1 MAKNKNKTTGFNL
14 VGSNKKYGFRTIPNE
29 SVSWRLQSADGK
41 YFGDVSYDAYKAVE
55 NGTLDS
61 YTAKNDAEKSIISDY
76 RKHPGITLKSQDGTD
91 IGNVT
96 YDGYMAI
103 SSGKFDGYTPV
114 SDEEKAVFDSVK
126 KEPFIPFSINIDG
139 GTKNFGNISYNAYKA
154 IENGTLGEYEPVNK
168 SEKKAISDYMTFIE
182 DYAKKQ
188 REPENAWQGATHGVG
203 YTAEKI
209 GAGAV
214 DGLSDAGNFLWAAGA
229 SILRPFTWGSWNKG
243 LKDFADQRLSA
254 KSLGDVWGASAEE
267 RYRVPDWYRDYVGT
281 TAQNFGS
288 LIPAM
293 AAEYF
298 TAGASPVLESNIAG
312 SVGMTTLKG
321 GFSTAAKAIAP
332 KLIKPK
338 VSDVV
343 FGLSAAGSAA
353 QSGYAQTGDTGK
365 SLLYGVLNGLGEVA
379 TEKLFGGLGGT
390 GIGADDLIDLSKIKG
405 ISKIANNKY
414 GSRILSIGL
423 EGVEEMIMA
432 EADPIFQ
439 RLTVN
444 PKAEFADFKDLGE
457 SALQGMLLSAF
468 SNAATFPIR
477 TVQRVKAIKILN
489 KTAEGIN
496 AILTDEDA
504 KLEPLK
510 YTAPIE
516 AIEERQNQIKV
527 FRDAYAEMAVNDV
540 IASNPEIADAVKQAT
555 QDDAQTT
562 NSVIETPETV
572 IEETE
577 SVVENTPDVESSV
590 EAATVS
596 VGDTF
601 KDTKLDNTITVI
613 ERDAANTTLEIDT
626 GSNKEIKVLPNAQA
640 DTLISR
646 EQYERVEHP
655 ATESPA
661 EAQKYNILVSNL
673 KRKAE
678 ELKLLDTEFFNTLQN
693 VNLHKLSDTDKALI
707 SNEFQRVFAG
717 NTDPLVASWLD
728 GIKVDTQP
736 VTNTNSENTHVS
748 TENTAED
755 VPETATDVIKHTN
768 EIDGLKL
775 IDTEENTLV
784 NGKTL
789 ITGVYEL
796 NSDKDFSR
804 QSYKKEEFDIFCKA
818 APWIK
823 TMNGTTYGHYGFAKG
838 QSGGYVITYL
848 PVGLG
853 ITNTTTEKDAKMMLK
868 TLEDNRPELPLS
880 IKAFGDEYRCYGVSR
895 ELAADLKA
903 VIDSAI
909 ESASASVTT
918 EIQDGKVPFH
928 TKAELI
934 AYVKA
939 HIGDSVQV
947 TFDNGISEVRT
958 LEGISNT
965 NLRTKTS
972 EGSISNAELKGVN
985 YNDTGFS
992 IDYSTGVS
1000 VTYDFVN
1007 VADTTSEKASESID
1021 AVADNTEAIPE
1032 NKEKITETVENVPV
1046 AEESSPEAVEITT
1059 EETQTADVT
1068 LTDKCTLTE
1077 TKHTSSDEKLWVVTL
1092 NERISTDDFKELLK
1106 AVKAVGGYYSKAT
1119 KTLDG
1124 KSLPGFVFKSEPG
1137 ADEIGVFNNFFASE
1151 TETPAPISTEAKL
1164 EETPEPLKNSAE
1176 PDTITET
1183 DKKESVEDVQPRI
1196 LEEKDNN
1203 SDGRLQSETTPSS
1216 EEAGHVERESRELSG
1231 RSAVTDDK
1239 SSSESETDASSE
1251 ESDNGRTDDNGV
1263 GERDDS
1269 PGNDR
1274 GNDDFDNQIPDAVE
1288 SSTTQSKPKNYSM
1301 SKEVAEYIDKK
1312 PPSKDDNLAAIRILH
1327 ELENTGKKPTKAQL
1341 ETLAKY
1347 KGWGGLSSAF
1357 LGWQIK
1363 DLEAVMSEDEIKAA
1377 RATVEDA
1384 YYTPTYVIDTVYKA
1398 LNRLGFEGG
1407 NVLEPSMGIGNFFAK
1422 MPKKIMEASK
1432 LFGVE
1437 IDGVSGRIASCLY
1450 PDANI
1455 TIDGFQ
1461 NVAYK
1466 DGSFDL
1472 VIGNVPFGDVKY
1484 NYKGKKYPIHDF
1496 FFRKSL
1502 DKVADGGLLVFITS
1516 TGTMDKTDYSLRAE
1530 LASQADLVAA
1540 YRLPSSVFDK
1550 SAGASV
1556 ATDVIILQKK
1566 ENGSTNGVNFKNV
1579 GEIDGIAIN
1588 EYFVEHPENII
1599 GELTLR
1605 TNQYGKPVST
1615 VRATGDV
1622 SAMFTKAINK
1632 LPKGL
1637 LNGISTTGVVDV
1649 TDYTGTTQH
1658 YTANGKNVEFVDSV
1672 TGEVKTITG
1681 KKATIAKD
1689 YIKLRDAYNELISA
1703 SLNEES
1709 TETIENLRK
1718 KLKTSYT
1725 SFKNSHGY
1733 VTEHKST
1740 LADDVDFVKVSGLE
1754 VYDTKTKDYIM
1765 SEVFEKDTLTRRKPT
1780 KADNALDAL
1789 GISIGEIGKVDV
1801 KLIAQLVGKTENEVL
1816 SELADKIVLTPDGT
1830 YELNEVYL
1838 SGNIREKLRQVEGKK
1853 GFEKNAEM
1861 LRAVM
1866 PEEIKAKD
1874 ITPQFGAPWISP
1886 KYISDFLSETLE
1898 LYRKPAVNYDS
1909 TSGTWTV
1916 EQVWGNNTL
1925 MTKKYGTSYQDAMKI
1940 AEKALNMRKIIIKNS
1955 DGITLVSETRA
1966 AQQKADDIRN
1976 AFEEWC
1982 FKDSDRRN
1990 DLVRIFNEK
1999 FNSHRSMD
2007 FSELAEYLTF
2017 DGLSDTFK
2025 LRDYQRRAVART
2037 VFNGNTLLAHGV
2049 GTGKT
2054 AEMIASAME
2063 LKRLGV
2069 IKKNLMVVPNH
2080 KTADFRNDILKMYP
2094 SAKVIVL
2101 DKGAKVADRQKF
2113 FSQVASGDWDI
2124 CIVPHSS
2131 FALLDVTADTKKAF
2145 IQNQID
2151 ELEEVIT
2158 LAQLD
2163 KGKNLDG
2170 RFVRTLENQKK
2181 KLQAKLEDVTNAP
2194 KDKGMVFEE
2203 LGVDSLFVD
2212 EAHNF
2217 KSLPFY
2223 TKLGRVAGVA
2233 STESTRAENMFM
2245 ITDYINH
2252 MGGRVN
2258 FATATPITNSMTEI
2272 YNMIRF
2278 LRPEILRD
2286 AGISSFDAW
2295 ASMFG
2300 SIVNEA
2306 EIDPTGRNM
2315 RMKERFSKFKNVSQM
2330 VEQFRRMADIL
2341 KTGDVI
2347 QELPAVERIDVI
2359 NESNDLQE
2367 EFLDLLD
2374 TMVAKI
2380 QSGGQKD
2387 ATLNMLTVTKAGQMA
2402 AIDLRMIHSF
2412 FDGKYSKADLEVAG
2426 NRTSKAAERIYNE
2439 YVDSNEI
2446 KGTQFVFC
2454 DYGIHDNPDAR
2465 YNFNVYNDLI
2475 NKLVAAGIPREEI
2488 AVAQEF
2494 KDKAELSGKVNTG
2507 EIRVLIGSTQV
2518 MGEGMNAQERA
2529 VALHHLTVPD
2539 RPSDIE
2545 QREGRIIRFGNI
2557 NKNVRIYRYIQERSY
2572 DSYQWQMQERKA
2584 SFINQAL
2591 SNGQAAELEEMS
2603 DFVLTAREAKAI
2615 ASGNPL
2621 LLEKM
2626 DVEDKLNKVKHA
2638 RNRFN
2643 SDKLDMQDRMKHLPA
2658 QIKKLRNEAT
2668 ELKADADTVKK
2679 NQSDDFKIKLYN
2691 KTFTERSAAA
2701 ESLDVLLSKVPRN
2714 GEFVKIGEY
2723 LGLDVLFSNSIQH
2736 GRKFALKGAGLHTVD
2751 AGDSALGNIT
2761 RLTNLA
2767 NKLVDEALQKD
2778 TIAGVFEKEL
2788 KTLEQEIQ
2796 AEFPQMK
2803 ELEELQAKLDD
2814 INRQIGADN
2823 EKDMSTVIVDDASE
2837 DVSPSSGVRSSR
2849 DLPVSDSNYQNYTYN
2864 ALIQKDDMLIT
2875 KLDTEDVRDEK
2886 GKLKRDEVITKGL
2899 ENVRN
2904 KSNPR
2909 NTSENAFVYI
2919 PDIDRDVL
2927 VGKRGLSHSLSRN
2940 ADVIAYVTTKIGDIL
2955 ENSIRVNELLPR
2967 QNTMGGHILLG
2978 LAMDAD
2984 NNYYPVRVVINKHA
2998 TVEDVEVLD
3007 VLYAVNA
3014 KKKNQSS
3021 NEAELP
3027 ATAVPPIKGSSTI
3040 SIPDLLEV
3048 VKDSFSDVFT
3058 DDVLEMLDVERTESS
3073 LSEDLKYYR
3082 APNRFT
3088 EYEHRWNTTPEYTGE
3103 KSNVTLA
3110 GIIKKISKSFGIP
3123 IATGK
3128 VTDHRASG
3136 IYKEQPETIRLST
3149 TNNVTTATHE
3159 LGHHLDKLYA
3169 LSKLP
3174 SVKEL
3179 RKSIS
3184 PEFLENY
3191 KTAEER
3197 NSESVAEFVR
3207 VYMKNSEEAYNLC
3220 PEFYEDFFNT
3230 VSDKDL
3236 EAIYDIALDVNEYL
3250 SYEQSERYDAAI
3262 VSSQKKEKL
3271 SFSEKWQ
3278 KLYTD
3283 WIDAFHPQKEAMDYV
3298 QSVTGEKVSG
3308 QNNAYVLA
3316 TNSMNAHTR
3325 AHHIICEEF
3334 CDLNGAVV
3342 PGAKSF
3348 IECIGMVDSKDVKLL
3363 DKYLVLKHSL
3373 EWIAPEQEDVHAKRV
3388 FADDTLENVEA
3399 IKKQIAA
3406 IERNHPEIITA
3417 ADNLYAY
3424 QNNILK
3430 HFVIPAGGM
3439 TTDTLNTLNRKYPN
3453 YVPFYRAI
3461 GKKSGFAKG
3470 TFANQRSP
3478 IMRAKGSGA
3487 EIISPV
3493 ESIIRN
3499 TEKMVKF
3506 AMRNQVMQVWAN
3518 YADNVD
3524 GFGQF
3529 MEKVPPD
3536 LIPHFTDITGKK
3548 EQFSDALQH
3557 IVSSGEDYFAVSGL
3571 LDEIF
3576 GDSVSDFTPVANA
3589 NKKIVTVLDN
3599 GTPSYYQ
3606 IHDEAFYES
3615 VAELSPKQTSGL
3627 LKIMDSIMQPM
3638 KLLITQNNPIFAM
3651 TNALRDIGT
3660 AYKLSPINNPVDFA
3674 NRYVKA
3680 LSGIIK
3686 NSDDYKKYKA
3696 MGGGHSSELT
3706 ANIEN
3711 ISKTLRTVAEKDMGK
3726 ARRLASAIFLHPV
3739 DTVASLNDA
3748 IESIPRFMEFVRTLE
3763 ENGDLQDAIFKSSD
3777 ITTNFKR
3784 SGKGETAKAINKII
3798 MFNNAA
3804 IQGLDKTFRTLTTGN
3819 KDDRYKTML
3828 KWLLHAFLMSVIGFI
3843 YNKSVDDEGYRNL
3856 STYKKNNFYNF
3867 AIGDGKFISL
3877 PKPRE
3882 NALLDSVTERTLE
3895 YAFGNDEAFYDFGNY
3910 VGQQL
3915 LPPMLPTSLNPTEAT
3930 HSVLG
3935 STVAGGIIDVGFN
3948 MDFKGTPIESAY
3960 DSYLDSHERYTE
3972 STTKVAYELGQTK
3985 LARNWDLSPKKID
3998 HLISSYTGIFGQLNK
4013 ALFPMSAERRD
4024 VSIGLKNKFISDSNY
4039 STDMLNIL
4047 YDNKDKAEKQF
4058 NYSGSTDAAI
4068 TYEQNAIITSY
4079 ISGMNKAIK
4088 ALPADEQ
4095 RNGRGYLLKTL
4106 RDWQYADTGSQI
4118 ELLNRFGDDT
4128 ISKDCI
4134 ITSVPKSTLEWTV
4147 TKKNPGGKSVKVK
4160 YSYQMTPA
4168 EYGEYI
4174 TDYLA
4179 LVEKYRMTKSK
4190 QIPNGADYI
4199 TALEA
4204 TKSEVN
4210 KVISKKYQNK
4220 YSSKA
4225 TKTKK

>member
-1 MAKNKNKTTGFNL
+1 MIVKDNKKINPIISDKEAKNTKVNLQTTDGQNFGEVSASAYSAIRGDYLDKYSPVDDNE
-14 VGSNKKYGFRTIPNE
+14 KK
-29 SVSWRLQSADGK
+29 V
-41 YFGDVSYDAYKAVE
+41 
-55 NGTLDS
+55 LDS
-61 YTAKNDAEKSIISDY
+61 YKKHIASLYPETETKKEEPAGRDANFWDLTINSLKRGYVQSLYGQESYKAMTGQKNNKAFYEEK
-76 RKHPGITLKSQDGTD
+76 LKSEDYSFVPD
-91 IGNVT
+91 AW
-96 YDGYMAI
+96 Y
-103 SSGKFDGYTPV
+103 
-114 SDEEKAVFDSVK
+114 EKALSGAMELLGQQWK
-126 KEPFIPFSINIDG
+126 QWTDG
-139 GTKNFGNISYNAYKA
+139 RSLAAGTA
-154 IENGTLGEYEPVNK
+154 
-168 SEKKAISDYMTFIE
+168 
-182 DYAKKQ
+182 
-188 REPENAWQGATHGVG
+188 
-203 YTAEKI
+203 
-209 GAGAV
+209 
-214 DGLSDAGNFLWAAGA
+214 AAGA
-229 SILRPFTWGSWNKG
+229 AALAGQAGPQIAAPEEVVTVPGAF
-243 LKDFADQRLSA
+243 FA
-254 KSLGDVWGASAEE
+254 G
-267 RYRVPDWYRDYVGT
+267 
-281 TAQNFGS
+281 
-288 LIPAM
+288 I
-293 AAEYF
+293 
-298 TAGASPVLESNIAG
+298 
-312 SVGMTTLKG
+312 
-321 GFSTAAKAIAP
+321 
-332 KLIKPK
+332 
-338 VSDVV
+338 
-343 FGLSAAGSAA
+343 AAGSATA
-353 QSGYAQTGDTGK
+353 NFEIEAGLAYNEMVENGISPDLASKIALGVGVGNAALEMLQIDDLAK
-365 SLLYGVLNGLGEVA
+365 SFKILNATDATQPVAKKIASYLAKKGVHVA
-379 TEKLFGGLGGT
+379 TETAQEAGQEAVTLMGIDLGRGIEGKDAIYTWKDVGQRMGETVTSSAMSFGLLGT
-390 GIGADDLIDLSKIKG
+390 GGDVINYTVDKTANA
-405 ISKIANNKY
+405 IANRKKNTDVTATATPVQTNDVTPDDAAVQTDDAPASPVQTVVDNAPVQNATDVNKTVDDADIEAPAAVR
-414 GSRILSIGL
+414 GTQQETVERINQ
-423 EGVEEMIMA
+423 EAEEAVA
-432 EADPIFQ
+432 EAE
-439 RLTVN
+439 N
-444 PKAEFADFKDLGE
+444 
-457 SALQGMLLSAF
+457 
-468 SNAATFPIR
+468 
-477 TVQRVKAIKILN
+477 
-489 KTAEGIN
+489 
-496 AILTDEDA
+496 
-504 KLEPLK
+504 
-510 YTAPIE
+510 
-516 AIEERQNQIKV
+516 
-527 FRDAYAEMAVNDV
+527 
-540 IASNPEIADAVKQAT
+540 
-555 QDDAQTT
+555 
-562 NSVIETPETV
+562 
-572 IEETE
+572 
-577 SVVENTPDVESSV
+577 VVENTPEV
-590 EAATVS
+590 EAVSEPTAVS
-596 VGDTF
+596 VGDVF
-601 KDTKLDNTITVI
+601 KDTKYGNTITVV
-613 ERDAANTTLEIDT
+613 ERDDENTTIEINT
-626 GSNKEIKVLPNAQA
+626 GKGTEQRVLKNEQA

-646 EQYERVEHP
+646 GQYEHIEAPAATTEKRNISLTKIGDFYSAFNEDAVELADKLGLKVVETTRHGEP
-655 ATESPA
+655 VKLVGFPVRYLDSYAS
-661 EAQKYNILVSNL
+661 KLGDGYNFTVEEQSNVTSVNP
-673 KRKAE
+673 E
-678 ELKLLDTEFFNTLQN
+678 N
-693 VNLHKLSDTDKALI
+693 V
-707 SNEFQRVFAG
+707 
-717 NTDPLVASWLD
+717 
-728 GIKVDTQP
+728 
-736 VTNTNSENTHVS
+736 HVS
-748 TENTAED
+748 TENTPENAPVANIDVTKED
-755 VPETATDVIKHTN
+755 NLPEAFRRDEDGKIRFNQVD
-768 EIDGLKL
+768 ID
-775 IDTEENTLV
+775 
-784 NGKTL
+784 
-789 ITGVYEL
+789 Y
-796 NSDKDFSR
+796 
-804 QSYKKEEFDIFCKA
+804 
-818 APWIK
+818 
-823 TMNGTTYGHYGFAKG
+823 
-838 QSGGYVITYL
+838 
-848 PVGLG
+848 
-853 ITNTTTEKDAKMMLK
+853 TNTTMRKGQFK
-868 TLEDNRPELPLS
+868 TVNVGWEAQTVDGFIRG
-880 IKAFGDEYRCYGVSR
+880 KYGVHKNDKAGKYVVTLLQSGMTVKTFDKIT
-895 ELAADLKA
+895 EAKKVAAYLDDNLSFNDVSYTKRAGNNFVLEQTDEFKA
-903 VIDSAI
+903 YLSEAKKILDNKEYETSAPVD
-909 ESASASVTT
+909 A

-928 TKAELI
+928 TKAELVE
-934 AYVKA
+934 YVKA
-939 HIGDSVQV
+939 HKGDSVRV

-965 NLRTKTS
+965 NLRTKKTD
-972 EGSISNAELKGVN
+972 GSVSNAELKGVK

-1007 VADTTSEKASESID
+1007 VTDVTAENVSE
-1021 AVADNTEAIPE
+1021 NTEVVPE
-1032 NKEKITETVENVPV
+1032 NKEEIAEKVENVPV
-1046 AEESSPEAVEITT
+1046 TEESSQEVVETT
-1059 EETQTADVT
+1059 AEENQTADVT
-1068 LTDKCTLTE
+1068 LTDKCTLTA
-1077 TKHTSSDEKLWVVTL
+1077 TKHTATGDDIWVISL
-1092 NERISTDDFKELLK
+1092 NEHLSKENYSALQK
-1106 AVKAVGGYYSKAT
+1106 AVKSVGGYFSRFAKSP
-1119 KTLDG
+1119 DG

-1137 ADEIGVFNNFFASE
+1137 ADVIGVFNDFFASE
-1151 TETPAPISTEAKL
+1151 TETSEPVSTEAKA

-1176 PDTITET
+1176 SDTIKET
-1183 DKKESVEDVQPRI
+1183 DNKESVEDVHTAV
-1196 LEEKDNN
+1196 LERKNTDLD
-1203 SDGRLQSETTPSS
+1203 SGIQSEDAQSS
-1216 EEAGHVERESRELSG
+1216 EKAGHVERESGNVSG
-1231 RSAVTDDK
+1231 RSSVTDDISAPK
-1239 SSSESETDASSE
+1239 YETDESSE
-1251 ESDNGRTDDNGV
+1251 ESDPGRTVNNGV
-1263 GERDDS
+1263 GERNDS
-1269 PGNDR
+1269 VGDDR
-1274 GNDDFDNQIPDAVE
+1274 GNDDFDNQISDTVE
-1288 SSTTQSKPKNYSM
+1288 KAPAQSKPKNYSM
-1301 SKEVAEYIDKK
+1301 TKDVAEYIDKK
-1312 PPSKDDNLAAIRILH
+1312 PPSKEDNLEAIRVLH

-1341 ETLAKY
+1341 EALAKY

-1357 LGWQIK
+1357 LSWQIK
-1363 DLEAVMSEDEIKAA
+1363 DLEAVMTEEEIKAA

-1384 YYTPTYVIDTVYKA
+1384 YYTPTYIIDAVYKA

-1422 MPKKIMEASK
+1422 MPKKVMEASK

-1437 IDGVSGRIASCLY
+1437 IDGVSGRIASYLY
-1450 PDANI
+1450 PDAQI

-1461 NVAYK
+1461 NTAYK

-1472 VIGNVPFGDVKY
+1472 VVGNVPFGDVKY
-1484 NYKGKKYPIHDF
+1484 SYKGKKYLIHDF

-1502 DKVADGGLLVFITS
+1502 DKVADGGLMVFITS
-1516 TGTMDKTDYSLRAE
+1516 KGTMDKADYSLRAE

-1540 YRLPSSVFDK
+1540 YRLPSSVFDR

-1556 ATDVIILQKK
+1556 ATDIIILQKK

-1605 TNQYGKPVST
+1605 TNQFGKPVST
-1615 VRATGDV
+1615 VKATGDV
-1622 SAMFTKAINK
+1622 SAMLTKAMNK

-1637 LNGISTTGVVDV
+1637 LNGVSTTGTVDV

-1658 YTANGKNVEFVDSV
+1658 YTENGKNVEFVDSV

-1689 YIKLRDAYNELISA
+1689 YIRLRDTYNELISA

-1709 TETIENLRK
+1709 TATIENLRK
-1718 KLKTSYT
+1718 KLKADYAA
-1725 SFKNSHGY
+1725 FKSKHGY
-1733 VTEHKST
+1733 VTEHKGT

-1816 SELADKIVLTPDGT
+1816 SELADKIILTPDGT

-1861 LRAVM
+1861 LKAVM

-1874 ITPQFGAPWISP
+1874 ISPQFGAPWISP
-1886 KYISDFLSETLE
+1886 KYIADFLRETFE
-1898 LYRKPAVNYDS
+1898 LYSTPKVNYDS
-1909 TSGTWTV
+1909 TSGTWSV

-1940 AEKALNMRKIIIKNS
+1940 AEKALNMRKIIIKDR
-1955 DGITLVSETRA
+1955 DGITLVGETRA

-1982 FKDSDRRN
+1982 FKDTDRRN

-2017 DGLSDTFK
+2017 DGMSETFK

-2069 IKKNLMVVPNH
+2069 VKKNLMVVPNH

-2131 FALLDVTADTKKAF
+2131 FALLDVTTETKRAF

-2151 ELEEVIT
+2151 ELEDVLT
-2158 LAQLD
+2158 QAQAD
-2163 KGKNLDG
+2163 KGKTFDG
-2170 RFVRTLENQKK
+2170 RFVRQLENQKK

-2252 MGGRVN
+2252 TGGRVN

-2278 LRPEILRD
+2278 LRPEILKD

-2347 QELPAVERIDVI
+2347 QTLPDVERIDVI
-2359 NESNDLQE
+2359 NESNELQE
-2367 EFLDLLD
+2367 EFLDVLD
-2374 TMVAKI
+2374 GMVAEI

-2412 FDGKYSKADLEVAG
+2412 FEGKYSKEDLEVSG
-2426 NRTSKAAERIYNE
+2426 NRTSKAAERIYKE
-2439 YVDSNEI
+2439 YKDSDGI

-2454 DYGIHDNPDAR
+2454 DYGIHDNPGAR
-2465 YNFNVYNDLI
+2465 YDFNVYNDLI

-2488 AVAQEF
+2488 AVAQDF

-2626 DVEDKLNKVKHA
+2626 DVEDKLNKVRHA

-2658 QIKKLRNEAT
+2658 RIAALRKEITA
-2668 ELKADADTVKK
+2668 LKTDVETVQK
-2679 NQSDDFKIKLYN
+2679 NQSDDFKIKLYG

-2701 ESLDVLLSKVPRN
+2701 ESLDVLLAKVPKN
-2714 GEFVKIGEY
+2714 GEYVKIGEY
-2723 LGLDVLFSNSIQH
+2723 LGLDVLFSSSIQH
-2736 GRKFALKGAGLHTVD
+2736 GRKFALKGAGTYTVD

-2767 NKLVDEALQKD
+2767 NKLADEALQKE

-2788 KTLEQEIQ
+2788 KTLEKEVK
-2796 AEFPQMK
+2796 AEFPQAK
-2803 ELEELQAKLDD
+2803 ELEELQAKLDE
-2814 INRQIGADN
+2814 INTQIGADN
-2823 EKDMSTVIVDDASE
+2823 EKDMSTVIVDDTPE
-2837 DVSPSSGVRSSR
+2837 DGGSPGGVRSSR
-2849 DLPVSDSNYQNYTYN
+2849 DLPASASTYENYTYD
-2864 ALIQKDDMLIT
+2864 ALTRKDDMFIT
-2875 KLDTEDVRDEK
+2875 TLDTESVRDEK
-2886 GKLKRDEVITKGL
+2886 GKLNRDDVVKKGL
-2899 ENVRN
+2899 ENVRAKN
-2904 KSNPR
+2904 NPK
-2909 NTSENAFVYI
+2909 NTNENAYVYI
-2919 PDIDRDVL
+2919 PDVDRDVL
-2927 VGKRGLSHSLSRN
+2927 VGKRGLTHGLSRN
-2940 ADVIAYVTTKIGDIL
+2940 ADATALVTTKIGDVL
-2955 ENSIRVNELLPR
+2955 ENAIRVNELYPR
-2967 QNTMGGHILLG
+2967 KNTAGGYILLG
-2978 LAMDAD
+2978 LAKDE
-2984 NNYYPVRVVINKHA
+2984 NKNYYPVRVVVNKHS
-2998 TVEDVEVLD
+2998 TVEEVEVLD

-3027 ATAVPPIKGSSTI
+3027 ADAVPPIKGSSTI
-3040 SIPDLLEV
+3040 SIADLLEI
-3048 VKDSFSDVFT
+3048 VKDNFSDVLT
-3058 DDVLEMLDVERTESS
+3058 DDVLETLGVERTESS
-3073 LSEDLKYYR
+3073 LSEDLKFYHE
-3082 APNRFT
+3082 ADSSAD
-3088 EYEHRWNTTPEYTGE
+3088 YEHRWNTESTSDTEKTG
-3103 KSNVTLA
+3103 VTLA
-3110 GIIKKISKSFGIP
+3110 GIIKSISESFGIP

-3128 VTDHRASG
+3128 VTDREASG
-3136 IYKEQPETIRLST
+3136 IYKSKPETVRTRI
-3149 TNNVTTATHE
+3149 TNNLPTVAHE
-3159 LGHHLDKLYA
+3159 LGHHLDKLYN

-3174 SVKEL
+3174 GVKEL
-3179 RKSIS
+3179 KKSI
-3184 PEFLENY
+3184 PAEFLENY
-3191 KTAEER
+3191 KTSEER
-3197 NSESVAEFVR
+3197 DGEAVAEFIR
-3207 VYMKNSEEAYNLC
+3207 VYLKNTNEANKLC
-3220 PEFYEDFFNT
+3220 PEFYNEFIRALSSEDLTALNN
-3230 VSDKDL
+3230 
-3236 EAIYDIALDVNEYL
+3236 IASAVNEYL
-3250 SYEQSERYDAAI
+3250 SYDLSERYDAAI

-3271 SFSEKWQ
+3271 SFREKWQ
-3278 KLYTD
+3278 KLYTN
-3283 WIDAFHPQKEAMDYV
+3283 WVDAFHPQKEAMDYV
-3298 QSVTGEKVSG
+3298 EAVTGEKATG

-3325 AHHIICEEF
+3325 AHHVICEEF
-3334 CDLNGAVV
+3334 CDLNGNVV

-3348 IECIGMVDSKDVKLL
+3348 VDSIGMVDSKDVSLL

-3373 EWIAPEQEDVHAKRV
+3373 EWIAPEQDDVQAKRV
-3388 FADDTLENVEA
+3388 FADDTLENVEE

-3406 IERNHPEIITA
+3406 IESEHPEIKTA
-3417 ADNLYAY
+3417 ADNLYEY

-3439 TTDTLNTLNRKYPN
+3439 TLDTMNTLNRKYPN

-3470 TFANQRSP
+3470 TFANQRTP

-3506 AMRNQVMQVWAN
+3506 AMRNQVMQAWAY
-3518 YADNVD
+3518 YADNID

-3529 MEKVPPD
+3529 MERVPPD

-3548 EQFSDALQH
+3548 EQFADALQQV
-3557 IVSSGEDYFAVSGL
+3557 VSSGDDYFAVSDL
-3571 LDEIF
+3571 LDEVF
-3576 GDSVSDFTPVANA
+3576 GNSVSDFTPVANA
-3589 NKKIVTVLDN
+3589 NKKIVTVLEN
-3599 GTPSYYQ
+3599 GKPSYYQ
-3606 IHDEAFYES
+3606 IHDDAFYES

-3627 LKIMDSIMQPM
+3627 LKVMNSIMQPM

-3660 AYKLSPINNPVDFA
+3660 AYKLSPINSPVDFA
-3674 NRYVKA
+3674 TRYVKA
-3680 LSGIIK
+3680 LAGVIK
-3686 NSDDYKKYKA
+3686 NSEDYKKYKA

-3711 ISKTLRTVAEKDMGK
+3711 ISKTLRKVAEKDMGK
-3726 ARRLASAIFLHPV
+3726 ARRLARAIFLHPV
-3739 DTVASLNDA
+3739 ETVASLNDA
-3748 IESIPRFMEFVRTLE
+3748 VESVPRFMEFVRTLE
-3763 ENGDLQDAIFKSSD
+3763 TDADLQEAIFNASD

-3784 SGKGETAKAINKII
+3784 SGKGDTAKAVNKLI

-3804 IQGLDKTFRTLTTGN
+3804 IQGLDKTFRTFATGN
-3819 KDDRYKTML
+3819 REDRYKTLL

-3843 YNKSVDDEGYRNL
+3843 YNKAVDDEGYENL

-3882 NALLDSVTERTLE
+3882 NALLDSVTERALE

-3910 VGQQL
+3910 VGQQM
-3915 LPPMLPTSLNPTEAT
+3915 LPPMLPDSLNPIDAT

-3935 STVAGGIIDVGFN
+3935 GTIFGGLIDVGFN
-3948 MDFKGTPIESAY
+3948 KDFKDTPIESAY
-3960 DSYLDSHERYTE
+3960 DSYIDSHERYTE
-3972 STTKVAYELGQTK
+3972 STTKLAYGLGQTK
-3985 LARNWDLSPKKID
+3985 LARDLDLSPKKID
-3998 HLISSYTGIFGQLNK
+3998 HLISSYTGIFGQINK
-4013 ALFPMSAERRD
+4013 ALLPMNSERRD
-4024 VSIGLKNKFISDSNY
+4024 VTLGLRNKFISDSNY

-4058 NYSGSTDAAI
+4058 NYSGSVDDAV

-4079 ISGMNKAIK
+4079 ISSMNKAVK
-4088 ALPADEQ
+4088 ALPAEEQ
-4095 RNGRGYLLKTL
+4095 RNGRSYLLKTL
-4106 RDWQYADTGSQI
+4106 RSWNYDNTASQT
-4118 ELLNRFGDDT
+4118 EMLNRFAGESVSDG
-4128 ISKDCI
+4128 CV
-4134 ITSVPKSTLEWTV
+4134 ITSVPKSTLEWSE
-4147 TKKNPGGKSVKVK
+4147 TKKDKWGRTIKGSDGKAVKVK
-4160 YSYQMTPA
+4160 YSYQMTPQ
-4168 EYGEYI
+4168 EYSEYI
-4174 TDYLA
+4174 TDYLN
-4179 LVEKYRMTKSK
+4179 LVEKYRLYQGK
-4190 QIPNGADYI
+4190 QTSNSADY
-4199 TALEA
+4199 TSALEA
-4204 TKSEVN
+4204 TKTEVN
-4210 KVISKKYQNK
+4210 KVLSKKYQSK
-4220 YSSKA
+4220 YSGKA
-4225 TKTKK
+4225 TKTEQ